1 MLIAKMSV
9 TSGGPIMIDDKAVT
23 GKPVSQ
29 DPIVKKKDPVKTGKP
44 VLQIYVDMMDLV
56 DYDQILYY
64 LFVTPLM
71 LLINPSIYVLLI
83 SKDTTYISSSIE
95 A

>member
-9 TSGGPIMIDDKAVT
+9 TPGGPIMIDDKAVT

-44 VLQIYVDMMDLV
+44 VSQIYVDMMDLV

-71 LLINPSIYVLLI
+71 LLINPSIYILLI

>member
-1 MLIAKMSV
+1 MSV
-9 TSGGPIMIDDKAVT
+9 TPGGPIMIDDKTVT

-44 VLQIYVDMMDLV
+44 VSQIYVDMMDLV

>member
-9 TSGGPIMIDDKAVT
+9 TPGGPIMIDDKAVT

-44 VLQIYVDMMDLV
+44 VSQIYVDMMDLV

>member
-9 TSGGPIMIDDKAVT
+9 TPGEPIMIDDKAVT

-29 DPIVKKKDPVKTGKP
+29 DPIVKKKDPVKTEKP
-44 VLQIYVDMMDLV
+44 VSQIYVDMMDLV

-83 SKDTTYISSSIE
+83 SKDTIYISSSIE

>member
-1 MLIAKMSV
+1 MSV
-9 TSGGPIMIDDKAVT
+9 IPGGPIMIDDKAVT

-29 DPIVKKKDPVKTGKP
+29 DPLVKKKDPVKTGKP
-44 VLQIYVDMMDLV
+44 VSQIYVDMMDLV